1 MSTIRY
7 DTVYLLVL
15 KSWRY
20 GQLNLA
26 HCTETKNKEKLKAF
40 LAAYNAV
47 VSHSAFQW
55 AWLTPGIAACHGGSR
70 SIERDQQTDKHTH
83 TYKQTD
89 RPCYSPCSNIG
100 RIYTVYFYDTACSGF
115 CFRAVVLRW
124 EMSSC
129 LAALDFGLFSGR
141 TFVEVASARRLY
153 VLGGLCP
160 ALVIPVSVFVHHCT
174 GAYVINQCRFAS
186 SETTSRCSRL
196 QKLTFSS

>member
-129 LAALDFGLFSGR
+129 LAALDFGLFFWEDFRRGR
-141 TFVEVASARRLY
+141 ICPEALCP
-153 VLGGLCP
+153 GGLMSC
-160 ALVIPVSVFVHHCT
+160 IRHTSV
-174 GAYVINQCRFAS
+174 RLRAS
-186 SETTSRCSRL
+186 LHRCIRY
-196 QKLTFSS
+196 